1 MHSYQLHTSTH
12 KQSTEPSEDQA
23 KDPGTT
29 DAQREALQK
38 PKTTQTFGPR
48 WAWRGRPPWRQQGRA
63 AKGLSHP
70 TQDASTLLDLGRK
83 GPSRQAGP
91 MPAVPLCHAQVLTSF
106 SSPFRRRSYS
116 LICPSCFS
124 AVSTLE
130 RETPEPRS
138 SRPAEAA
145 PPEAS
150 RGMQA
155 HPRRASHPGILPVAG
170 PCLTSGMCASGA
182 PSHCPACREPV
193 PVRSSLCVRTPRSAA
208 SVPLPW

>member
-12 KQSTEPSEDQA
+12 KQSTEPSEEQA

-83 GPSRQAGP
+83 GSVKAGWTHACSAALPRPSPHLSLQ
-91 MPAVPLCHAQVLTSF
+91 PLQTPLVL
-106 SSPFRRRSYS
+106 PN
-116 LICPSCFS
+116 LPQLLQCG
-124 AVSTLE
+124 VH
-130 RETPEPRS
+130 PRK
-138 SRPAEAA
+138 RDPRAPVQPPAEAA

-155 HPRRASHPGILPVAG
+155 HPRIPPLKSQPPTRESCPSQAPASLLGCAFQALRVTVPLVA
-170 PCLTSGMCASGA
+170 
-182 PSHCPACREPV
+182 
-193 PVRSSLCVRTPRSAA
+193 SLCQ
-208 SVPLPW
+208 